1 MAEIPVSFAVS
12 GGELIAT
19 VTGTGDGGVENG
31 LQQVSTPFSSTGSVD
46 LDLGGAVQS
55 ASSFNFVL
63 GNDSADFVVGIAAD
77 QTLTTLDVTGQTT
90 ATGPAPSDAATLKQ
104 FWDGATQTNVAAALG
119 GALESWIEENAAG
132 IPVLIIVGLVTGGSA
147 FLLSTVAAGGDLFAL
162 FVAEL
167 AKQEVGAGTL
177 SQDQA
182 NDILR
187 WAKIGDLVTQIPAV
201 LTDENTISRV
211 INGLAADVNFEST
224 SADVKLGVSIASNT
238 VTKYVL
244 ALTALKP

>member
-1 MAEIPVSFAVS
+1 MAEIPVTFAVS

-31 LQQVSTPFSSTGSVD
+31 LQQVSTPFSSTGSID
-46 LDLGGAVQS
+46 LDLGGAVPS

-63 GNDSADFVVGIAAD
+63 VGDSADFVVGIASD

-90 ATGPAPSDAATLKQ
+90 PTGPAPSDLATLKQ
-104 FWDGATQTNVAAALG
+104 FWDNATQANVTAALG
-119 GALESWIEENAAG
+119 GALESWIEENAAS

-147 FLLSTVAAGGDLFAL
+147 FLLSTLATGGDLFAI
-162 FVAEL
+162 FVTEL
-167 AKQEVGAGTL
+167 AKQEVSSGTL

-182 NDILR
+182 NEIIQ

-211 INGLAADVNFEST
+211 INGLAADINFEST
-224 SADVKLGVSIASNT
+224 SDDVKLGVSIASNT

-244 ALTALKP
+244 ALTALKQ